1 MVKRIQD
8 PPLLLSPPPRHSP
21 AFTFHSFL
29 PPPAT
34 SSSAA
39 SVPMISRRNPCL
51 YCVFFALLSFHLA
64 EGFSG
69 SLSCL
74 PISSRHETALNSVE
88 PAEKSYGKGAWKPPS
103 QNKEQQRGN
112 IFSIQQPQDLL
123 DFVVE
128 DERLSVGEFESE
140 FHVHRNETRCTKQ
153 TNQILSLF
161 PYFERPTYLQSK
173 YLPHGAKRAKCLT
186 CVIAN

>member
-1 MVKRIQD
+1 MVI
-8 PPLLLSPPPRHSP
+8 PHP
-21 AFTFHSFL
+21 
-29 PPPAT
+29 
-34 SSSAA
+34 SSGIRA
-39 SVPMISRRNPCL
+39 SVPMIISRRNPCL

-64 EGFSG
+64 EGFFG

-74 PISSRHETALNSVE
+74 SLSSRHETALNSVE

-128 DERLSVGEFESE
+128 DERLSVGEFESK
-140 FHVHRNETRCTKQ
+140 FHVHRNETRCTVYRS
-153 TNQILSLF
+153 TNKLTKYFLSYHISNGPHTF
-161 PYFERPTYLQSK
+161 SQSI
-173 YLPHGAKRAKCLT
+173 CLM
-186 CVIAN
+186 VQNVPSV